1 MASKNNLKTFQ
12 LTNGLTEKD
21 KEDYKKA
28 DKWHIRDKKYV
39 EKDITVRGH
48 CYITGNYRE
57 SVYQD
62 CNIN

>member
-1 MASKNNLKTFQ
+1 MRLA
-12 LTNGLTEKD
+12 EKG

-48 CYITGNYRE
+48 CYITGKYRG
-57 SVYQD
+57 SVHQD

>member
-1 MASKNNLKTFQ
+1 MR
-12 LTNGLTEKD
+12 LTEKD

-39 EKDITVRGH
+39 EKDIPVRGH
-48 CYITGNYRE
+48 CYITGKYRG
-57 SVYQD
+57 SVHQD